1 MRELA
6 WNKDRALPPL
16 GTTDGAVSGA
26 ISTYLNR
33 NKVWKEFKAAAKEAG
48 LGRISVY
55 SFRHAHKFIW

>member
-6 WNKDRALPPL
+6 WNKDSALPPL

-33 NKVWKEFKAAAKEAG
+33 NKVWQEFKA
-48 LGRISVY
+48 LNSCQTLLRL
-55 SFRHAHKFIW
+55 R